1 MKVEIFRNY
10 LESGL
15 GRVAAALDSS
25 SEMGSLVGLKAL
37 KDGLYI
43 SVHSENL
50 ACQVKLDA
58 KSDGSNIMKI
68 VDEGS
73 VSVNGKM
80 LIDAIASLE
89 GKSNLT
95 IEFEP
100 APSGQEATQAP
111 ATPATDD
118 AEVEEEPKEK
128 TVGLLSIRAERGK
141 DFEEVSLSCVE
152 RKVTVTMPP
161 LDAAIVIKGETL
173 KDYYKKV
180 GVSAGKANMAAELA
194 NISISGKDGSVTMV
208 TTNGQQLSLA
218 KFAADVKKAASVLLP
233 YDILSKAIGMLSGE
247 DPVSIQLG
255 DSKPVCAY
263 VTQPFAFLQK
273 ENGETRYKITAISDA
288 FPNFDR
294 VLSKLNWIATCRINK
309 AEMEQS
315 IKSFDVFEQVRTRL
329 ELSKDRSEIG
339 LRKVTDKG
347 KAKRFVSVNDLAF
360 TKKEDEQDIEMD
372 VSSRHLSL
380 GISTAL
386 EDTVTLSLSGRSTMA
401 KLDLGK
407 GLEFYFQPFK

>member
-10 LESGL
+10 LVAGL
-15 GRVAAALDSS
+15 GRISAALDTSDI
-25 SEMGSLVGLKAL
+25 GSLVGIKVE
-37 KDGLYI
+37 KDGLYL
-43 SVHSENL
+43 SVHSDNL

-58 KSDGSNIMKI
+58 KSDGDNILKI
-68 VDEGS
+68 VSEGN

-80 LIDAIASLE
+80 LIDAISSLE
-89 GKSNLT
+89 GKSNLS

-100 APSGQEATQAP
+100 APTDAPVAAP
-111 ATPATDD
+111 AETDD
-118 AEVEEEPKEK
+118 AETDEEPKEK
-128 TVGLLSIRAERGK
+128 TIGQLSIKAERGK

-152 RKVTVTMPP
+152 RKVNVAMPVP
-161 LDAAIVIKGETL
+161 DPAIVIKGAMF

-194 NISISGKDGSVTMV
+194 NVSISAKDGVVTMV

-218 KFAADVKKAASVLLP
+218 KFEAEVKKSASVLLP
-233 YDILSKAIGMLSGE
+233 YDILAKAIGMLGGE
-247 DPVSIQLG
+247 ESDTVAIQLSEG
-255 DSKPVCAY
+255 KPVCAF
-263 VTQPFAFLQK
+263 VSQPLRFLNK
-273 ENGETRYKITAISDA
+273 ENGEARYKITSISDA

-294 VLSKLNWIATCRINK
+294 VLSKLSWIATCRINK

-329 ELSKDRSEIG
+329 ELSKERSEIG

-347 KAKRFVSVNDLAF
+347 KAKRFVSVNDLVF
-360 TKKEDEQDIEMD
+360 TKPEEAQDIEMD

-386 EDTVTLSLSGRSTMA
+386 EDNVTLKMSGKSTMA
-401 KLDLGK
+401 KFDLGK